1 MRALIAFALVAS
13 TGCLK
18 PAAFQCASDSDCT
31 RGGEQG
37 ACEAV
42 GRCSFPDTTCTS
54 GWRFGDLSG
63 SFANQCVGGQG
74 ADGGVHDAAVDSGT
88 GADGG
93 VHDAAVDSGAGAD
106 APLADAPP
114 GCPTGYAALPGV
126 TSTHRYR
133 VLGAAGWTNQRAI
146 CGAEP
151 ANAYLAIPDD
161 ATELQALVTL
171 AAADFWVGISDAAN
185 EGMYI
190 TVHGTS
196 APFLPWSV
204 GEPDNSGNQD
214 CIRALAATAQ
224 LETTTCGA
232 VAIAICECEP

>member
-1 MRALIAFALVAS
+1 MRALLALALVAS

-18 PAAFQCASDSDCT
+18 PPAFQCTRDSDCT

-42 GRCSFPDTTCTS
+42 GRCSFADPTCTS

-63 SFANQCVGGQG
+63 SVANQCVGD
-74 ADGGVHDAAVDSGT
+74 DGVDAGT
-88 GADGG
+88 GP
-93 VHDAAVDSGAGAD
+93 D
-106 APLADAPP
+106 APMPDAPA
-114 GCPTGYAALPGV
+114 GCPVSYAALPGI

-133 VLGAAGWTNQRAI
+133 VLTTAARWTNQRAI
-146 CGAEP
+146 CGGEP

-161 ATELQALVTL
+161 AAELQALVSL
-171 AAADFWVGISDAAN
+171 AAADLWVGISDAAT
-185 EGMYI
+185 EGMYV
-190 TVHGTS
+190 TVQDTP

-204 GEPDNSGNQD
+204 GEPDNNGNQD
-214 CIRALAATAQ
+214 CIRALAGSAQ
-224 LETTTCGA
+224 LETATCGS